1 MDLATEAE
9 PSQLAYRLPR
19 DAYWLLIHTL
29 RTSLPPPPVTDTP
42 EDVARRDNAAIAQV
56 ASLLPANAG
65 EAVLGAQFV
74 AAHAQAMDSL
84 RQARDPGMDAGLV
97 LKCSAQAASMMRQA
111 QSALRLLQ
119 CLQAVRQ
126 KIEAD
131 NVAVDRAAGPNIAP
145 RG

>member
-29 RTSLPPPPVTDTP
+29 RTSLPPPPVTDTQ

-84 RQARDPGMDAGLV
+84 RLARDPGMDAGLV

-111 QSALRLLQ
+111 QSALR
-119 CLQAVRQ
+119 
-126 KIEAD
+126 
-131 NVAVDRAAGPNIAP
+131 
-145 RG
+145 